1 MTEDQ
6 SNKIAPADTPAAA
19 PANKFEDPLVVF
31 LAYCA
36 VISVMV
42 FIFDLFM
49 PLGVAGGVPYVCLV
63 LLGLRAKSPGVTFA
77 LAVFGTFL
85 TVVGYF
91 LSEPASTPWIVMTNR
106 GLAIFVIWT
115 TAVVVYQRAQSE
127 LALLHANEEL
137 EERVFRRTMELQEKA
152 NGGTNLRTGA

>member
-6 SNKIAPADTPAAA
+6 ASNITSAETQTAT
-19 PANKFEDPLVVF
+19 PANKREEPLVVF

-63 LLGLRAKSPGVTFA
+63 LLGLRARSPNVTFG
-77 LAVFGTFL
+77 LAIFGTFL
-85 TVVGYF
+85 TIVGYY
-91 LSEPASTPWIVMTNR
+91 LSAPASTPWIVLTNR

-115 TAVVVYQRAQSE
+115 TAVVVYQRAMSE
-127 LALLHANEEL
+127 LALMHANEEL
-137 EERVFRRTMELQEKA
+137 EERVFKRTMELQDKES
-152 NGGTNLRTGA
+152 GGTNMRSGV

>member
-6 SNKIAPADTPAAA
+6 ASNITSAETQAAT
-19 PANKFEDPLVVF
+19 PANKLDEPLVVF

-63 LLGLRAKSPGVTFA
+63 LLGLRARSPNVTFS
-77 LAVFGTFL
+77 LAMFGTFL
-85 TVVGYF
+85 TIVGYY
-91 LSEPASTPWIVMTNR
+91 LSAPASTPWIVLTNR
-106 GLAIFVIWT
+106 ALAVFVIWT

-137 EERVFRRTMELQEKA
+137 EERVFKRTMELQDKES
-152 NGGTNLRTGA
+152 GGTNMRSGV